1 MPLKVKVY
9 LAEQIA
15 EYKVYWCFIKKKL
28 LKLTQKSGIDKIISN
43 MNSIYIGKFRYTPMI
58 TS

>member
-15 EYKVYWCFIKKKL
+15 EHKVYWCFIKKKL
-28 LKLTQKSGIDKIISN
+28 LKPTQKSGIDKSISN
-43 MNSIYIGKFRYTPMI
+43 MRSKDLYIHLYIHTH
-58 TS
+58 T